1 MPVSRKPKDHQSV
14 PSPALAGRPLAKWVG
29 DRLPRRIV
37 VYVVVR
43 DESASMR
50 TWRQRQGEFIP
61 QVAAHL
67 IEVGGEKVGD
77 LVYVAYFVVSGG
89 VVATDFVALNRAED
103 PAFIPDGQTPI
114 GEALSSVADK
124 CVEFL
129 ESRVFPEEV
138 TVKNFEILIVSDLK
152 ATGEARDATE
162 AGVEKFVDMAKKCRA
177 KVNLVGP
184 SPEEMDETLARRL
197 DVNERGVKYLDSDP
211 TAVLNITF
219 DSLLAASR
227 PALGGSNP
235 AVRIL

>member
-1 MPVSRKPKDHQSV
+1 M
-14 PSPALAGRPLAKWVG
+14 
-29 DRLPRRIV
+29 V
-37 VYVVVR
+37 VFVVVR
-43 DESASMR
+43 DESGSMR
-50 TWRQRQGEFIP
+50 PWRQRQGEFIP

-67 IEVGGEKVGD
+67 IEVGGETVGD

-89 VVATDFVALNRAED
+89 VVATDFVALSRAED

-152 ATGEARDATE
+152 ATGESRDATE

-184 SPEEMDETLARRL
+184 SPEEMDEALARRL

>member
-1 MPVSRKPKDHQSV
+1 MLAPRKRKE
-14 PSPALAGRPLAKWVG
+14 PSIAATPALSGRPLAKWAG

-43 DESASMR
+43 DESGSMR

-89 VVATDFVALNRAED
+89 VVATDFVSLNRAED
-103 PAFIPDGQTPI
+103 PSFVPDGQTPI
-114 GEALSSVADK
+114 GEALAAVADK
-124 CVEFL
+124 CADFL
-129 ESRVFPEEV
+129 ESRVFPADV
-138 TVKNFEILIVSDLK
+138 TAKNFEVLIVSDLR
-152 ATGEARDATE
+152 ATGETREATE
-162 AGVEKFVDMAKKCRA
+162 AGVEKFLDMAKKYRA

-184 SPEEMDETLARRL
+184 SPEAMDEALARRL
-197 DVNERGVKYLDSDP
+197 DVNERGVKYLDGDP

>member
-1 MPVSRKPKDHQSV
+1 MPVFRKPKDNQDV
-14 PSPALAGRPLAKWVG
+14 PAPALSGQPLAKRVG

-43 DESASMR
+43 DESGSMR

-103 PAFIPDGQTPI
+103 PSFVPDGQTPI
-114 GEALSSVADK
+114 GKALAAVADK
-124 CVEFL
+124 CAAFL

-138 TVKNFEILIVSDLK
+138 TIRNFEILLVSDLR
-152 ATGEARDATE
+152 ATGETREETE
-162 AGVEKFVDMAKKCRA
+162 AGVEKFLDLAKKCRA

-184 SPEEMDETLARRL
+184 SPEAMDEDLARRL
-197 DVNERGVKYLDSDP
+197 DVSERGVKYLDTDP
-211 TAVLNITF
+211 KAVLNITF

>member
-1 MPVSRKPKDHQSV
+1 MLAPRKRKEQPIA
-14 PSPALAGRPLAKWVG
+14 PTPALSGRPVAKWVG

-37 VYVVVR
+37 MYFVVR
-43 DESASMR
+43 DESGSMR

-77 LVYVAYFVVSGG
+77 LVYVAYLVVSGG
-89 VVATDFVALNRAED
+89 VVATDFAPLNRAED
-103 PAFIPDGQTPI
+103 PSFVPDGQTPI
-114 GEALSSVADK
+114 GKALAAVADR
-124 CVEFL
+124 VDHFL
-129 ESRVFPEEV
+129 ESRVFAEEV
-138 TVKNFEILIVSDLK
+138 TIRNFEILIVSDLR
-152 ATGEARDATE
+152 ATGESREETE
-162 AGVEKFVDMAKKCRA
+162 AGVEKFLDMAKKYRA

-184 SPEEMDETLARRL
+184 SPEAMDEELAGRL
-197 DVNERGVKYLDSDP
+197 DVSERGVKYLDSDP
-211 TAVLNITF
+211 KAVLNITF